1 MADRLVA
8 GGFEDVDRTGSAEAF
23 AAYLER
29 IGTDERVRKLNRTR
43 AETAGIG
50 AGHRVLDV
58 GCGVGFDASILAE
71 LVAPGGHVVGV
82 DQSAGM
88 VERAA
93 ARLVASGLPVEFRT
107 GDAHALPFGDGTFDA
122 AWTERVLVHVAD
134 PALVVREMIRVV
146 RPGGTVVIAEAD
158 YHAYVVDSLDP
169 TVATQMMARHAR
181 GLRHPDIG
189 RRVRRL
195 CLDAGA
201 AEVRMRPEVRL
212 VYELEFADKVLLLRD
227 YLAAAV
233 AAGEVDA
240 ERAAAWW
247 AGLEDLQRR
256 GRFLAALEFFI
267 AFARVAG

>member
-1 MADRLVA
+1 
-8 GGFEDVDRTGSAEAF
+8 
-23 AAYLER
+23 
-29 IGTDERVRKLNRTR
+29 LNRKR

-82 DQSAGM
+82 DQSAAM

-93 ARLVASGLPVEFRT
+93 ARLAASGLPVEFRT

-158 YHAYVVDSLDP
+158 YHAYVIDSLDP
-169 TVATQMMARHAR
+169 AVAQQVVARHAR
-181 GLRHPDIG
+181 GLRHADIG

-195 CLDAGA
+195 CVEAGA

-212 VYELEFADKVLLLRD
+212 VYDLDYADKVLLLREL
-227 YLAAAV
+227 LAAAV
-233 AAGEVDA
+233 AEGALAADQ
-240 ERAAAWW
+240 AAAWW
-247 AGLEDLQRR
+247 SGLEELQRK
-256 GRFLAALEFFI
+256 GTFLVALPFFV
-267 AFARVAG
+267 AFARVGG